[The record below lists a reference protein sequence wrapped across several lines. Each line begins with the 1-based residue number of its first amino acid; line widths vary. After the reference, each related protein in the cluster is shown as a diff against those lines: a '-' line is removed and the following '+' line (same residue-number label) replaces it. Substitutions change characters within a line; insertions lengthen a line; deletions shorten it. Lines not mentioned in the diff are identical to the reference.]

1 MRDML
6 GIVADGSADSSF
18 LNIKNGYFFAS
29 WIKKSWKVRFKCHWV
44 DLTFLGMKS
53 WAYFFSFF
61 QKALFVDLQ
70 YFAFRIFLS
79 DGQGKMTIIILANH
93 QLRESA
99 FDISVDS
106 NWFLQIL
113 ILVVKQIKLGFLC
126 RNSSAEEKLLIL
138 ERSNEGV
145 LFGVAGT

>member
-1 MRDML
+1 
-6 GIVADGSADSSF
+6 
-18 LNIKNGYFFAS
+18 
-29 WIKKSWKVRFKCHWV
+29 
-44 DLTFLGMKS
+44 MKR

-61 QKALFVDLQ
+61 QKALFIDFQ
-70 YFAFRIFLS
+70 YFAFGIFLG

-99 FDISVDS
+99 FDMSVDS
-106 NWFLQIL
+106 NRFFQIL
-113 ILVVKQIKLGFLC
+113 ILIVKQIKLGFLC

-145 LFGVAGT
+145 LYGVAGT